1 MPETTIELLPPDSA
15 EAEAE
20 DAPAPTEAVEQS
32 PEEPPA
38 ARAQP
43 RADARSL
50 AAPKKRGRPAGAKNK
65 AKPPTTVSTPPVAPV
80 AAVVAEPPEI
90 ELPPPAPKAKA
101 KTKAK
106 PKPKARS
113 EPVQYESES
122 EEEPTPRTARRNAW
136 SAFREHQAFEHAARR
151 DAFERRISMFMN

>member
-1 MPETTIELLPPDSA
+1 MPETTTIELLPPADSA

-20 DAPAPTEAVEQS
+20 EVIEPAPTEAVEQS
-32 PEEPPA
+32 PEAPPA
-38 ARAQP
+38 
-43 RADARSL
+43 

-65 AKPPTTVSTPPVAPV
+65 AKPSTTVVSTPPVAPV
-80 AAVVAEPPEI
+80 APVVAEPPEI

-101 KTKAK
+101 KPK
-106 PKPKARS
+106 PKPKQKPKARV
-113 EPVQYESES
+113 EPVHYESS

>member
-20 DAPAPTEAVEQS
+20 DVPAPTEAVEQS

-65 AKPPTTVSTPPVAPV
+65 AKPATTVSTPPVAPV
-80 AAVVAEPPEI
+80 VAEEI
-90 ELPPPAPKAKA
+90 EPLPPAPKAKA
-101 KTKAK
+101 KTKTKAKAK
-106 PKPKARS
+106 PMAP
-113 EPVQYESES
+113 PVQYESES

>member
-1 MPETTIELLPPDSA
+1 MPETTTIELLPPAESA

-20 DAPAPTEAVEQS
+20 DVPAPTEALEQS
-32 PEEPPA
+32 PEAPPA
-38 ARAQP
+38 
-43 RADARSL
+43 

-65 AKPPTTVSTPPVAPV
+65 AKPAPPLAP
-80 AAVVAEPPEI
+80 VVAEPPEI

-106 PKPKARS
+106 PKPKARV
-113 EPVQYESES
+113 EPVQYESE
-122 EEEPTPRTARRNAW
+122 EEQPTPRTARRNAW
-136 SAFREHQAFEHAARR
+136 SAFREQQAFEHAARR

>member
-1 MPETTIELLPPDSA
+1 MPETTTIELLPPAESA

-20 DAPAPTEAVEQS
+20 DVPAPTEEVEQS

-38 ARAQP
+38 
-43 RADARSL
+43 

-65 AKPPTTVSTPPVAPV
+65 AKPATTVSTPPVAEIPD
-80 AAVVAEPPEI
+80 I

-101 KTKAK
+101 RTKAKAK
-106 PKPKARS
+106 PKARV

>member
-20 DAPAPTEAVEQS
+20 AEDVPAPTEAVEQS

-38 ARAQP
+38 
-43 RADARSL
+43 

-65 AKPPTTVSTPPVAPV
+65 AKPPTTVSTPHVARAQQNRVAPVAPV
-80 AAVVAEPPEI
+80 AEIPEI

-101 KTKAK
+101 KTKSKAKAK
-106 PKPKARS
+106 PAAP
-113 EPVQYESES
+113 PVQYESES
-122 EEEPTPRTARRNAW
+122 EEEQPTPRTSRRNAW

>member
-1 MPETTIELLPPDSA
+1 MPETTIELLPPADSA
-15 EAEAE
+15 EAEAVQV
-20 DAPAPTEAVEQS
+20 TEPVETDVV
-32 PEEPPA
+32 EEPEPEPA
-38 ARAQP
+38 
-43 RADARSL
+43 

-65 AKPPTTVSTPPVAPV
+65 PKAPTTVVSTPPLAPV

-101 KTKAK
+101 KPK
-106 PKPKARS
+106 PKPKQKPKARV
-113 EPVQYESES
+113 EPVHYESES

>member
-1 MPETTIELLPPDSA
+1 MPETTTIELLPPDSA

-20 DAPAPTEAVEQS
+20 EVTESAPTEAMEQ
-32 PEEPPA
+32 PDQEPTA

-65 AKPPTTVSTPPVAPV
+65 AKPAPPV
-80 AAVVAEPPEI
+80 AAVVAEEI
-90 ELPPPAPKAKA
+90 EALPPAPKAKA

>member
-1 MPETTIELLPPDSA
+1 MPETTTIELLPPADSA

-20 DAPAPTEAVEQS
+20 EVIEPAPTEAVEQS
-32 PEEPPA
+32 PEAPPA
-38 ARAQP
+38 
-43 RADARSL
+43 

-65 AKPPTTVSTPPVAPV
+65 AKPATTVSTPPVAEIPD
-80 AAVVAEPPEI
+80 I

-101 KTKAK
+101 RTKAKAK
-106 PKPKARS
+106 PKARV

>member
-1 MPETTIELLPPDSA
+1 MPETTTTIELLPPAESA
-15 EAEAE
+15 EEKESKEPVEA
-20 DAPAPTEAVEQS
+20 DVV
-32 PEEPPA
+32 EEPEPE
-38 ARAQP
+38 P
-43 RADARSL
+43 

-65 AKPPTTVSTPPVAPV
+65 PKASTTVVSTPPVAPV
-80 AAVVAEPPEI
+80 APVVAEPPEI
-90 ELPPPAPKAKA
+90 EPLPPAPKAKA

-106 PKPKARS
+106 PKPKARV
-113 EPVQYESES
+113 EPVHYESES

>member
-1 MPETTIELLPPDSA
+1 MPETTTIELLPPAESA

-20 DAPAPTEAVEQS
+20 DVPAPTEAVEQS

-38 ARAQP
+38 
-43 RADARSL
+43 

-65 AKPPTTVSTPPVAPV
+65 AKPATTVSTPPVAPV
-80 AAVVAEPPEI
+80 APVAEIPEI

-106 PKPKARS
+106 AKPKARS
-113 EPVQYESES
+113 EPVHYESES
-122 EEEPTPRTARRNAW
+122 EEESPTPRTARRNAW

>member
-1 MPETTIELLPPDSA
+1 MPETTTIELLPPAESA
-15 EAEAE
+15 EATPEE
-20 DAPAPTEAVEQS
+20 VTDSAPTHAVEE
-32 PEEPPA
+32 PEPEPEP
-38 ARAQP
+38 
-43 RADARSL
+43 
-50 AAPKKRGRPAGAKNK
+50 AAPKRRGRPAGAKNK
-65 AKPPTTVSTPPVAPV
+65 PKPPTTVFTPPVAPV
-80 AAVVAEPPEI
+80 APVAEPPDI

-106 PKPKARS
+106 PKPKARI

-122 EEEPTPRTARRNAW
+122 EEESPTPRTARRNAW

>member
-1 MPETTIELLPPDSA
+1 MPVTTIELLPPAGSA

-20 DAPAPTEAVEQS
+20 EVTESAPTEAVEQ
-32 PEEPPA
+32 PDQEPA
-38 ARAQP
+38 
-43 RADARSL
+43 
-50 AAPKKRGRPAGAKNK
+50 AAPKRRGRPAGAKNK
-65 AKPPTTVSTPPVAPV
+65 PKPPPTVVSTPPVAP
-80 AAVVAEPPEI
+80 VAEPPEI
-90 ELPPPAPKAKA
+90 ELPPPVPKAKA

-106 PKPKARS
+106 PKPKARV
-113 EPVQYESES
+113 EPVHYESS

>member
-1 MPETTIELLPPDSA
+1 MPETTTTIELLPPAESA
-15 EAEAE
+15 EEKE
-20 DAPAPTEAVEQS
+20 VTESAPTEAVEQ
-32 PEEPPA
+32 PEPEPA
-38 ARAQP
+38 
-43 RADARSL
+43 
-50 AAPKKRGRPAGAKNK
+50 AAPKRRGRPAGAKNK
-65 AKPPTTVSTPPVAPV
+65 AKPPTTVVSTPPVAPV
-80 AAVVAEPPEI
+80 APVAEPPEI
-90 ELPPPAPKAKA
+90 EPLPPAPKAKA

-122 EEEPTPRTARRNAW
+122 EEEQPTPRTSRRNAW

>member
-1 MPETTIELLPPDSA
+1 MPETTTIELLPPAESA

-20 DAPAPTEAVEQS
+20 DVPAPTEAVEQS

-38 ARAQP
+38 
-43 RADARSL
+43 

-65 AKPPTTVSTPPVAPV
+65 AKPATTVSTPPVAPV
-80 AAVVAEPPEI
+80 AAVVAEEI

-122 EEEPTPRTARRNAW
+122 EEEQPTPRNARCNAW

>member
-20 DAPAPTEAVEQS
+20 AEDVPAPTEAVEQS

-38 ARAQP
+38 
-43 RADARSL
+43 

-65 AKPPTTVSTPPVAPV
+65 AKPATTVSKPPVAPV

>member
-1 MPETTIELLPPDSA
+1 MPETTTIELLPPADSE

-20 DAPAPTEAVEQS
+20 EVIEPAPTEAVEQS

-38 ARAQP
+38 
-43 RADARSL
+43 

-80 AAVVAEPPEI
+80 APVAEIPEI
-90 ELPPPAPKAKA
+90 ELPPPAPKAKAKA

>member
-1 MPETTIELLPPDSA
+1 MPETTIELLPPADSA

-20 DAPAPTEAVEQS
+20 DVPAPTEAVEQS
-32 PEEPPA
+32 PEEPPT
-38 ARAQP
+38 
-43 RADARSL
+43 
-50 AAPKKRGRPAGAKNK
+50 AAPKKRGRPVGAKNK
-65 AKPPTTVSTPPVAPV
+65 AKPPTTVLTPPLAPVAPV
-80 AAVVAEPPEI
+80 VAEIPEI

-106 PKPKARS
+106 AKPKAR
-113 EPVQYESES
+113 PVQYESES
-122 EEEPTPRTARRNAW
+122 EEEQPTPRTARRNAW